1 MVVLITSNF
10 SICPN
15 KSIHYLT
22 IYAKKLLLSR
32 RNWRDYWM
40 SFPAD
45 PGAGSSGPEGWQR
58 IIACARAGAESS
70 DVGYFTSKRQ
80 EGAGPRTQ
88 HSFTRA
94 PMTLVSSDSASKH
107 ASGRFAVAAA
117 IG

>member
-1 MVVLITSNF
+1 MVVFITSNF
-10 SICPN
+10 SNCPS
-15 KSIHYLT
+15 KSIYYLT
-22 IYAKKLLLSR
+22 IYAKKLFFGI

-40 SFPAD
+40 PFPAD

-58 IIACARAGAESS
+58 IYSVRSSRCGSS
-70 DVGYFTSKRQ
+70 DLGYFTSKRQ

-107 ASGRFAVAAA
+107 ASG
-117 IG
+117 

>member
-15 KSIHYLT
+15 KSIYYLT

-40 SFPAD
+40 SFLAD
-45 PGAGSSGPEGWQR
+45 PGAGSSGREGWQR
-58 IIACARAGAESS
+58 LIACARAGAESS

-80 EGAGPRTQ
+80 QGAGPRTH
-88 HSFTRA
+88 HSVTCGA
-94 PMTLVSSDSASKH
+94 LTLVS
-107 ASGRFAVAAA
+107 R
-117 IG
+117 

>member
-32 RNWRDYWM
+32 RNLRDYWM

-80 EGAGPRTQ
+80 LGPRLPPQ
-88 HSFTRA
+88 HSVARA
-94 PMTLVSSDSASKH
+94 LTTLVRIDSASKP
-107 ASGRFAVAAA
+107 ASG
-117 IG
+117 